1 MAEQPQTQTARRT
14 AVDTRQR
21 LVQAAREVF
30 GSLGYVATRVDDIAE
45 RAGTS
50 HGTFYTYFK
59 DKKAVLVALTT
70 EIAHSLYGAALVPSL
85 EPEQGA
91 RPRELVRARIASFLE
106 TYRRHWDVI
115 RSWTQAEGMHPDV
128 EQAKSRIRRA
138 IVVAVAELLHRDKAR
153 GLIASDLRT
162 DFFATA
168 LVAMTEGF
176 ANDRFASG
184 EEVTARDLDDLTD
197 LWARALYK
205 GDSPPGEPSAASR
218 EGR

>member
-1 MAEQPQTQTARRT
+1 MVEQPQIQTTRRA
-14 AVDTRQR
+14 AVDTRER
-21 LVQAAREVF
+21 LLQAARETF
-30 GSLGYVATRVDDIAE
+30 GSLGYVATRVDDIAA

-85 EPEQGA
+85 EPGSSTS
-91 RPRELVRARIASFLE
+91 PRELVRARITSFVE

-115 RSWTQAEGMHPDV
+115 RSWTQAEGVHPDV

-138 IVVAVAELLHRDKAR
+138 IVAAVAELFHRDKER
-153 GLIASDLRT
+153 GLIASELRS

-184 EEVTARDLDDLTD
+184 AEVTDRDLEDLTD
-197 LWARALYK
+197 LWARAVYRT
-205 GDSPPGEPSAASR
+205 DPPR
-218 EGR
+218 D